1 MSMSVQT
8 SETTLTNSQLKDMCR
23 AKGIKMSK
31 NGKSFCKEELLAA
44 LGFKSEAVATK
55 GATKSATKGATK
67 GATEDDADSRA
78 AKPVRKAPETH
89 AGALQVG
96 VLGVGLDRMVHEV
109 RAKVVRGKSVTYW
122 AATGAKPVNGASY
135 IF

>member
-8 SETTLTNSQLKDMCR
+8 SETTLTNAQLKDMCR
-23 AKGIKMSK
+23 AQGIKTSK
-31 NGKSFCKEELLAA
+31 NGRAFRKEELLAA
-44 LGFKSEAVATK
+44 LGFKSEPV
-55 GATKSATKGATK
+55 ATKGATK

-89 AGALQVG
+89 AGSLQVG